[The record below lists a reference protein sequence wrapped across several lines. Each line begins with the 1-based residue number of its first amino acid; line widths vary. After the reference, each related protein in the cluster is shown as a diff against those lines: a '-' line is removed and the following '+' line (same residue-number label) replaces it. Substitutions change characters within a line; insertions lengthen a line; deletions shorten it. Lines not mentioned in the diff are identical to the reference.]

1 MNKPLN
7 EKRALYMES
16 SFKSV
21 RDFVNKCDVE
31 PFDPESRAVYMAN
44 IIHDE
49 LINSSKK
56 II

>member
-21 RDFVNKCDVE
+21 RDFVSKCDVE

-44 IIHDE
+44 IFHDE

-56 II
+56 IN